1 MVAPE
6 PGSEA
11 QVALWRF
18 PTRQSRRVHCA
29 ADTPPPAT
37 ADLGGLTIPPP
48 PGAFAAGSLMPANDA
63 PATIYIRVDGDNL
76 LLGAILA
83 RLVSAGIPVYGYE
96 EALDDLEEI
105 FLRTTKG
112 LVQ

>member
-1 MVAPE
+1 MRAP
-6 PGSEA
+6 
-11 QVALWRF
+11 
-18 PTRQSRRVHCA
+18 
-29 ADTPPPAT
+29 
-37 ADLGGLTIPPP
+37 IPPP
-48 PGAFAAGSLMPANDA
+48 PDAGDRVGFSIPAPPGAFGAGSPVLANDA

-83 RLVSAGIPVYGYE
+83 RLVGAGIPVYGYE